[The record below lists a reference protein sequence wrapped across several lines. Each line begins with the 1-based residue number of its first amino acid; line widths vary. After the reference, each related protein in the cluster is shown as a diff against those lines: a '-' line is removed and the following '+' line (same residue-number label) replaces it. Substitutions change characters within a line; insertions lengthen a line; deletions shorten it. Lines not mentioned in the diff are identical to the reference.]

1 MICLFEMIFFTKRK
15 MFLKDNGDTTECN
28 AWV

>member
-1 MICLFEMIFFTKRK
+1 